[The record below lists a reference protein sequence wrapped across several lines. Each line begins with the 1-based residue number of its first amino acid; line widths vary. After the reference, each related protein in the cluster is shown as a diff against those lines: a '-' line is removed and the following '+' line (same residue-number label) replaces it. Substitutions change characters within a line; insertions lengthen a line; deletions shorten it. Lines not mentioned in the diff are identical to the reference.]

1 MRFDRKHA
9 LVGRYGKIITFARP
23 ILVKRMRGE
32 IMAHEKKSDIKTGKE
47 KGGGLTPSERVILE
61 KSMVRHDK
69 ALKILSKL

>member
-1 MRFDRKHA
+1 
-9 LVGRYGKIITFARP
+9 
-23 ILVKRMRGE
+23 MRGE
-32 IMAHEKKSDIKTGKE
+32 IMANEKKSDIKTGKE

>member
-1 MRFDRKHA
+1 MRSGRRTVEA
-9 LVGRYGKIITFARP
+9 GRYGKIITLTHP
-23 ILVKRMRGE
+23 ILVKRIRGE
-32 IMAHEKKSDIKTGKE
+32 IMAQEKKPDIKTGKE